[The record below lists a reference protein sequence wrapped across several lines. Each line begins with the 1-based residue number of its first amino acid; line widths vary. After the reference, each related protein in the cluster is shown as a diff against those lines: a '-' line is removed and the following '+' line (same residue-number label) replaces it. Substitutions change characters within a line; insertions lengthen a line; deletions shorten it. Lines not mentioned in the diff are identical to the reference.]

1 MPQKSYGAIFGLV
14 TIVLLSLARFS
25 SAEAAS
31 EFQLQPITTTTLCT
45 AALNNCAAA
54 GLPNVYGAKLY
65 RPTTDVLGHAHVGVE
80 ITHDSS
86 SYINFMGCSALAQR
100 GYTVLC
106 ADGPFGNST
115 FANQFAYY
123 GLEQVVPTVASAIN
137 YLRNNVSSPRIDKVL
152 IFGHSGG
159 GSLQPFYENVAEN
172 GPSVCQGREK
182 LIPCV
187 DTNLHNLPKADGVM
201 LFDAHPGL
209 GIGEFTYMD
218 PAIIVNSDPPGN
230 VPTNRDP
237 SLDMFS
243 TANGYDFA
251 TNGGDYSAKFVKNF
265 LKAQADRN
273 EEVLNQALDLL
284 QQERIATGNPNAM
297 GDDIP
302 FNIIGGGNAAR
313 LWQADSG
320 GSQQNTKGL
329 LNCTQQPHTL
339 LSHDGTRPFQVVCS
353 VRPPSGN
360 AAAGLTNKSNL
371 NLTVHTYLGV
381 NTIRGH
387 GHYDQKID
395 DISGFDNESSAT
407 TTSVNIQG
415 IGKHP
420 NGTNKTTPLLIVAN
434 SGHYFLRFDEI
445 IYDNATTPDK
455 TYALEEG
462 AVHGGTECTACEAL
476 LGLPQPSG
484 PGTFGYFGD
493 TFTRTFDFMAEWLN
507 ARF

>member
-1 MPQKSYGAIFGLV
+1 MAKKDYRLIFGLV
-14 TIVLLSLARFS
+14 VIALVCIPRVAQS
-25 SAEAAS
+25 AS
-31 EFQLQPITTTTLCT
+31 EFQLQPITTTVLCT

-65 RPTTDVLGHAHVGVE
+65 RPQTDALGHAHVAIE
-80 ITHDSS
+80 ITHDTS
-86 SYINFMGCSALAQR
+86 SYINFSACSALAQR

-106 ADGPFGNST
+106 ADGPFGNAT
-115 FANQFAYY
+115 FSGQFAYY
-123 GLEQVVPTVASAIN
+123 GYEQIVPTVASAIN
-137 YLRNNVSSPRIDKVL
+137 YLRNTVSSPKIDKVL

-172 GPSVCQGREK
+172 GPSVCQGPEK

-187 DTNLHNLPKADGVM
+187 DTNLHNLPKADGVI

-209 GIGEFTYMD
+209 GLGQYTYMD

-230 VPTNRDP
+230 IPSNRDP

-243 TANGYDFA
+243 AANGYNFA
-251 TNGGDYSAKFVKNF
+251 TNGGDYSAKFVRNF

-273 EEVLNQALDLL
+273 AEVLQEALDLL
-284 QQERIATGNPNAM
+284 DQERITTGNPNAM

-302 FNIIGGGNAAR
+302 FEVVAYADAR
-313 LWQADSG
+313 LWQADTG
-320 GSQQNTKGL
+320 GSQQSTKGL
-329 LNCTQQPHTL
+329 LNCTQEAHTL
-339 LSHDGTRPFQVVCS
+339 LSHDGTRPFEVICS

-360 AAAGLTNKSNL
+360 AAEGLTNNA
-371 NLTVHTYLGV
+371 NVHMTVHIYLGARA
-381 NTIRGH
+381 IRGH
-387 GHYDQKID
+387 GHYDQTID
-395 DISGFDNESSAT
+395 DITGFDYESNEGT
-407 TTSVNIQG
+407 TLVNIRG

-420 NGTNKTTPLLIVAN
+420 NGTNKTTPLLIIAN
-434 SGHYFLRFDEI
+434 SGHYFLRFDEV

-462 AVHGGTECTACEAL
+462 SVHGGGECTACEAI

-493 TFTRTFDFMAEWLN
+493 TLTRTYDFMTEWLN

>member
-1 MPQKSYGAIFGLV
+1 MSSAHYRLLFGLV
-14 TIVLLSLARFS
+14 MILFGSVARLAD
-25 SAEAAS
+25 AAS
-31 EFQLQPITTTTLCT
+31 EFQLQPITTTVLCDT
-45 AALNNCAAA
+45 AATCTAA
-54 GLPNVYGAKLY
+54 GLPNVNGAILR
-65 RPTTDVLGHAHVGVE
+65 RPSTDALGHAHVAVE

-86 SYINFMGCSALAQR
+86 SYINFAACSALAQR
-100 GYTVLC
+100 GYTTLC

-115 FANQFAYY
+115 FASQFAYY
-123 GLEQVVPTVASAIN
+123 GLEQIVPTVASAIN
-137 YLRNNVSSPRIDKVL
+137 YLRNNVSGPAIDKVI

-172 GPSVCQGREK
+172 GASVCQGPEK

-187 DTNLHNLPKADGVM
+187 DTNLHNLPRADGVI

-218 PAIIVNSDPPGN
+218 PAIIVDSDPPGN
-230 VPTNRDP
+230 VPSNRDP

-243 TANGYDFA
+243 TANGYNFA
-251 TNGGDYSAKFVKNF
+251 TNGADYSTKFVRNF
-265 LKAQADRN
+265 LQGQADRN
-273 EEVLNQALDLL
+273 AEVLERALNLL
-284 QQERIATGNPNAM
+284 QQERLATGNPNAM
-297 GDDIP
+297 GDDIL
-302 FNIIGGGNAAR
+302 FDIGGGGNAAR

-360 AAAGLTNKSNL
+360 AAAGLTNNSNL
-371 NLTVHTYLGV
+371 HLTVHSYLGV
-381 NTIRGH
+381 NTIRGR
-387 GHYDQKID
+387 GHYNQTID
-395 DISGFDNESSAT
+395 NITGFDNKSSAT
-407 TTSVNIQG
+407 TTSVNIRG

-420 NGTNKTTPLLIVAN
+420 NGQNKTTPLLIVAN

-445 IYDNATTPDK
+445 IYDHATTKDK

-462 AVHGGTECTACEAL
+462 AVHGGSECTACEAI

-484 PGTFGYFGD
+484 PGSFGFFGD
-493 TFTRTFDFMAEWLN
+493 TQTRTYDFMTEWLD